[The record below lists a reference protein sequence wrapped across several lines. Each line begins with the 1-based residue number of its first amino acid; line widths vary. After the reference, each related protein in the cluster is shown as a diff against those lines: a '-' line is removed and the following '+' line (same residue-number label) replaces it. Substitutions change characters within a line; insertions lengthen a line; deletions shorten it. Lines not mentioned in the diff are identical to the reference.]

1 MIYMYKYKDLK
12 QCHEIKLLR
21 ERAGG
26 AKRGESGG
34 LTEWDVGQ
42 ISLCYPEVVIP
53 PVIGLNQ
60 INQQN
65 KHAHTKERHTQ
76 SG

>member
-1 MIYMYKYKDLK
+1 MIYMYKYKDFK

-26 AKRGESGG
+26 GKEGRGGG
-34 LTEWDVGQ
+34 LAEWDVEQ
-42 ISLCYPEVVIP
+42 ISICYPEEVISP
-53 PVIGLNQ
+53 IIGRNQ

-65 KHAHTKERHTQ
+65 KHAHTKE
-76 SG
+76 

>member
-1 MIYMYKYKDLK
+1 MPRNKIF
-12 QCHEIKLLR
+12 
-21 ERAGG
+21 GG
-26 AKRGESGG
+26 EGRGGGGEEGRGWG

-65 KHAHTKERHTQ
+65 KHTHTKE
-76 SG
+76 

>member
-1 MIYMYKYKDLK
+1 MIYMYKYKDFK

-26 AKRGESGG
+26 GG
-34 LTEWDVGQ
+34 LAEWDVGQ
-42 ISLCYPEVVIP
+42 ISICYPEVVISTI
-53 PVIGLNQ
+53 IGLNQ

-65 KHAHTKERHTQ
+65 KHAHTKE
-76 SG
+76 

>member
-1 MIYMYKYKDLK
+1 MIYMYKYKDFK

-26 AKRGESGG
+26 GGEEGRRGAGGGG
-34 LTEWDVGQ
+34 LAEWDVEQ
-42 ISLCYPEVVIP
+42 ISICYPEEVISP
-53 PVIGLNQ
+53 IIGRNQ

-65 KHAHTKERHTQ
+65 KHAHTKE
-76 SG
+76 